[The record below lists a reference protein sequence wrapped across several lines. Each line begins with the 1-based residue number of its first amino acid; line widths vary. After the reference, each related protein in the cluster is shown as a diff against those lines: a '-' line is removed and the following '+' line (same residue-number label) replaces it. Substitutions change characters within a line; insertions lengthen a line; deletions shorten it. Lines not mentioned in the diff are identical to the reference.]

1 MPGSFWQQMETRRVI
16 LALGEAGLWPQT
28 MVLTK
33 NPRRALETLNGL
45 GAGPD
50 GLWFGTSLTS
60 LSSELTKRYEPG
72 VEDGPIERLR
82 ALRDAVVW
90 GYKTWTS
97 VEPPLPGALLVSLV
111 AAIRATQ
118 TVKPWVML
126 GKMNYRNGSDERL
139 RQWSQSAHW
148 GLDRDEVVR
157 DLVELSGYQES
168 LTPKAWG
175 YWVKRELRVWGTNG
189 SPGNGSD

>member
-1 MPGSFWQQMETRRVI
+1 
-16 LALGEAGLWPQT
+16 
-28 MVLTK
+28 
-33 NPRRALETLNGL
+33 
-45 GAGPD
+45 
-50 GLWFGTSLTS
+50 
-60 LSSELTKRYEPG
+60 
-72 VEDGPIERLR
+72 
-82 ALRDAVVW
+82 
-90 GYKTWTS
+90 
-97 VEPPLPGALLVSLV
+97 
-111 AAIRATQ
+111 
-118 TVKPWVML
+118 ML

-139 RQWSQSAHW
+139 RQWSQGAHW